1 MFCFRMAFLNIR
13 RRERKSALI
22 VLICILIV
30 FFVSGYID
38 SIDKSERQLADLPR
52 AVPVSARIT
61 STDGSKVAG
70 LVISAQTV
78 DQIENSGLV
87 KDLLYTAPLAAN
99 PAQMPDEENQYKDI
113 TVLCVNK
120 AEAIPGYFDRTITM
134 LSGYEQSILQGQ
146 DAVCVADE
154 DFLENYGLSVGDT
167 VQLAVYALKY
177 NSDHWTFSF
186 EPLGVQDV
194 LIAGSMSFAATGR
207 ETEINLVCPV
217 GWSRELNTKADEKF
231 FLDSV
236 FFNVADPL
244 ALNEFKA
251 AAKGFYLI
259 SVVPTADYSLSG
271 SALSVR
277 DETFISTAGSLMNNM
292 TSLYTF
298 APIVFLLI
306 ALVGYVISYL
316 MMQSRRGDI
325 AVMRYTG
332 TSRAVCVG
340 IILIEFT
347 ALSLFGS
354 ILGLGASALLLG
366 FSGIGTPLI
375 AMLFFLSF
383 IIGIAVAAI
392 QISGVNLM
400 TGFKKTEE

>member
-1 MFCFRMAFLNIR
+1 MFCFRMAFLNIKR
-13 RRERKSALI
+13 RRRKSALI

-52 AVPVSARIT
+52 AVPVSARIS

-70 LVISAQTV
+70 LVISPTTV
-78 DQIENSGLV
+78 DKIEASGLV

-99 PAQMPDEENQYKDI
+99 LAQMPDEQKDI
-113 TVLCVNK
+113 TICCVNK
-120 AEAIPGYFDRTITM
+120 AQAIPGYFDRTITM
-134 LSGYEQSILQGQ
+134 LSGYEQSVLQGQ

-154 DFLENYGLSVGDT
+154 DFLENHGLSVGDT

-177 NSDHWTFSF
+177 NSDNWAFSF
-186 EPLGVQDV
+186 EPLGVQDI
-194 LIAGSMSFAATGR
+194 LIAGSMTFAATAR
-207 ETEINLVCPV
+207 DTDINLVCPV
-217 GWSRELNTKADEKF
+217 GWSRELNNKADERF

-251 AAKGFYLI
+251 AMNKFYLI

-271 SALSVR
+271 SVLSVR
-277 DETFISTAGSLMNNM
+277 DETFITTASSLMNNIS
-292 TSLYTF
+292 TLYTF

-316 MMQSRRGDI
+316 MMQSRRSDI

-332 TSRAVCVG
+332 TSRRACVAVM
-340 IILIEFT
+340 LIEFT
-347 ALSLFGS
+347 VLGLLGSLFGLGIS
-354 ILGLGASALLLG
+354 ALILGFADISTA
-366 FSGIGTPLI
+366 LI

-383 IIGIAVAAI
+383 IFGIIVAAV